1 MKRLFR
7 NKDKGSIA
15 GVCHGLG
22 YYFNIDPVIVRVA
35 FIMSALLMPPFAI
48 LAYLALWIAVPKYNN
63 KKR

>member
-35 FIMSALLMPPFAI
+35 FIMSGLLMPPFAI
-48 LAYLALWIAVPKYNN
+48 LAYIALWIAVPTYNN

>member
-15 GVCHGLG
+15 GICHGLG
-22 YYFNIDPVIVRVA
+22 YYFNVDPVIVRVA
-35 FIMSALLMPPFAI
+35 FILAGLLMPPFAI
-48 LAYLALWIAVPKYNN
+48 LTYLIMWVAVPKFNT